1 MSQHGHSVTR
11 KTTKTAQGVHGGRHV
26 RISTSV
32 RDLITGAVACVV
44 LVYFFARIELV
55 ELVFDW
61 TRQHEDWDLDEILAG
76 VPALAVVAAWFAAR
90 RRREA
95 VRLSVHLEHNVAQLR
110 EEVRRRRELQEQ
122 LREAYK
128 VAAVGT
134 VAGGLAHELND
145 VLQPIVTLSQLHAER
160 PETPAEVRSGMRH
173 IQDAAERGRE
183 IVKHSLSFTTGGTR
197 DAEQVVPARW
207 LAGFVARARKQA
219 GEVTIATRFG
229 TDAGSVRVNSGELE
243 HVMDNLL
250 RNAVEAMQQRGTVT
264 VVLDTC
270 TLNAQAALAHGLT
283 VGDFFRIDVTDEGP
297 GMADEV
303 RRHVFDPFFTTKG
316 GATKGGGDGTGLGLA
331 VVYRLVRGWEGNISV
346 HSEPGA
352 GATFSV
358 LIPRLGA

>member
-1 MSQHGHSVTR
+1 MSQHG
-11 KTTKTAQGVHGGRHV
+11 GRHF
-26 RISTSV
+26 RIGTSA

-55 ELVFDW
+55 ELFFDW
-61 TRQHEDWDLDEILAG
+61 TRQHEEWDLDEILAG
-76 VPALAVVAAWFAAR
+76 VPALALVAAWFAAR

-95 VRLSVHLEHNVAQLR
+95 VQLSVRLEHNVAQLQ

-134 VAGGLAHELND
+134 VAGGLAHDLND

-160 PETPAEVRSGMRH
+160 PETPAEVRDGMRH

-197 DAEQVVPARW
+197 DTEEVVPARW
-207 LAGFVARARKQA
+207 LAAFVARARESAA
-219 GEVTIATRFG
+219 GEVTVAARLSSE
-229 TDAGSVRVNSGELE
+229 AGSVRVNSGELE

-250 RNAVEAMQQRGTVT
+250 SNAVEAMQQRGTVT
-264 VVLDTC
+264 VALDTC
-270 TLNAQAALAHGLT
+270 TLDAEAALAQGLT
-283 VGDFFRIDVTDEGP
+283 VGEFFRITVTDEGP
-297 GMADEV
+297 GMAEEV

-331 VVYRLVRGWEGNISV
+331 VVHRLVRGWEGNISV

>member
-1 MSQHGHSVTR
+1 M
-11 KTTKTAQGVHGGRHV
+11 
-26 RISTSV
+26 STSA
-32 RDLITGAVACVV
+32 RDLIAGAAACVV

-76 VPALAVVAAWFAAR
+76 VPALAVVAAWFAVR

-95 VRLSVHLEHNVAQLR
+95 VQLSVRLEHNVAQLQ
-110 EEVRRRRELQEQ
+110 EEIRRRRELQEQ

-128 VAAVGT
+128 IAAVGT

-160 PETPAEVRSGMRH
+160 PETPAEVRNGMRH

-197 DAEQVVPARW
+197 DTEEVVPARW
-207 LAGFVARARKQA
+207 LAGVVARARESLA

-229 TDAGSVRVNSGELE
+229 TDAGSVRVHSGELE

-264 VVLDTC
+264 VALDTC
-270 TLNAQAALAHGLT
+270 TLDAEAALAQGLT
-283 VGDFFRIDVTDEGP
+283 VGEFVRITVTDQGP
-297 GMADEV
+297 GMADDV

-316 GATKGGGDGTGLGLA
+316 GATRGGGDGTGLGLA

-358 LIPRLGA
+358 LIPRLDA